1 MGQQYYSSTGN
12 MTIILFKV
20 FYNENYPANILSFF
34 VVARK
39 IRINVNTDL
48 DPAINVHLRGG
59 ISIM

>member
-1 MGQQYYSSTGN
+1 
-12 MTIILFKV
+12 MTILPFKV
-20 FYNENYPANILSFF
+20 FYKEYYLANILSFF

-39 IRINVNTDL
+39 FRINVNTDL